1 MFAPLPE
8 GLVTLFEAEEGR
20 RTKYSCW
27 VCGGSGSARPALYLF
42 VPATFSPALNK
53 PLPLLIDGTMCHIFV
68 ASITFHPL
76 LGARPA
82 RKHEHKSN
90 PRNSC
95 PTLPNIPQTKSRTSP
110 QDGLQFP
117 SPRANRPSSQ
127 MQLPTWRT
135 KTNAL
140 TPFNGVTLGHLS
152 WIVHRNSRE
161 LCSVGSRILEDSCR
175 C

>member
-1 MFAPLPE
+1 MPLCRKVSLRCSRLGKDE
-8 GLVTLFEAEEGR
+8 ELSTLGLR
-20 RTKYSCW
+20 RFRLSPPC
-27 VCGGSGSARPALYLF
+27 SLPFFF
-42 VPATFSPALNK
+42 VPATFSPALNQ